1 MKMLTNCKF
10 FTAKTAGFCF
20 GVDRAVKIVY
30 NNLDNRNKVVT
41 LGPIIHNRNV
51 VEDLERKGV
60 FAIDDVSQATADMT
74 VVIRSHGVGKNVYDK
89 LAEIGSQ
96 VIDATCPFVS
106 RIHKI
111 ARDKTEEGCTVL
123 IAGDKTHPEVVGISG
138 HCVTEPVV
146 FSEEKELASIIGS
159 GMLSEKNV
167 AVLAQTTYNTQVWE
181 KCLAVI
187 EEKLPDAT
195 VFDTICNATSERQ
208 REAAELAKECDMM
221 IIVGGRHSSNTHK
234 LSAVCEKYCP
244 TYLIETASELS
255 GLNFGNAEKIGISAG
270 ASTPAYII
278 KEVQQTM
285 SEILNTMEEF
295 NLEAIDQSFQKIYTG
310 KKVTGIVTTVNNSEA
325 MVDIGTKHTGIIPA
339 SELSYDS
346 SAKACDI
353 VKKGDEVELIVLKI
367 SDKDGI
373 VTLSKK
379 QVDAV
384 KGLEAVEKALEDGT
398 VLKGTVT
405 NVVKGGVILNANGVR
420 VFVPASQATARRDD
434 KLEELLKKEVDFKV
448 LEVVAAKQRVVG
460 SIRAVAKEAR
470 AAARAK
476 FFENAQVGETAKGTV
491 KSITDYGVFVD
502 LGGIDGLIRKPDLSW
517 NRIKHPS
524 DVVAVGDEIEVI
536 IKDIDAENGKIALTY
551 KKDDENPWNKFV
563 ANYAVDQVIEA
574 TVVSITSFG
583 AFAQIIEGVDGLIHI
598 SQIANTRVGN
608 VADLLEVG
616 QKVEV
621 KITEIDTEKNR
632 ISLSMRALLP
642 EEEAAEEEAQEAPAA
657 EEEE

>member
-1 MKMLTNCKF
+1 MLRNCKF

-30 NNLDNRNKVVT
+30 NVLDSRNKVVT
-41 LGPIIHNRNV
+41 LGPIIHNKNV
-51 VEDLERKGV
+51 VGDLEQKGV
-60 FAIDDVSQATADMT
+60 YAISSASEATSDMT
-74 VVIRSHGVGKNVYDK
+74 VVIRSHGVGRNVYDE
-89 LAEIGSQ
+89 LSAIGAE
-96 VIDATCPFVS
+96 VVDATCPFVS

-111 ARDKTEEGCTVL
+111 VNERSSQGDVIL

-138 HCVTEPVV
+138 HCVTEPFV
-146 FSEEKELASIIGS
+146 FSDENELYQIIEDNGLEDKAVAVISQTTFNTRIWEQCIGRIKELLPKAS
-159 GMLSEKNV
+159 
-167 AVLAQTTYNTQVWE
+167 
-181 KCLAVI
+181 
-187 EEKLPDAT
+187 

-208 REAAELAKECDMM
+208 REAQLLAKDSDMM
-221 IIVGGRHSSNTHK
+221 IIVGGKNSSNTHK
-234 LSAVCEKYCP
+234 LAAVCEKHCP
-244 TYLIETASELS
+244 TYLIETADELS
-255 GLNFGNAEKIGISAG
+255 GINFSDAEKIGISAG

-310 KKVTGIVTTVNNSEA
+310 KKVTGIITSVNNSEA
-325 MVDIGTKHTGIIPA
+325 MVDIGTKHTGIIPS

-346 SAKACDI
+346 SAKASDI

-398 VLKGTVT
+398 VLKATVT
-405 NVVKGGVILNANGVR
+405 NVVKGGVILNASGVR

-434 KLEELLKKEVDFKV
+434 KLEELLKKEVEFKV

-476 FFENAQVGETAKGTV
+476 FFETAQAGETVKGTV

-536 IKDIDAENGKIALTY
+536 IKEIDAENGKIALTY
-551 KKDDENPWNKFV
+551 KKDNENPWNIFV
-563 ANYAVDQVIEA
+563 ENYAVDQVIDA
-574 TVVSITSFG
+574 TIVSITSFG
-583 AFAQIIEGVDGLIHI
+583 AFAQIINGVDGLIHI

-608 VADLLEVG
+608 VAEMLEVG
-616 QKVEV
+616 QKVQV
-621 KITEIDTEKNR
+621 KITEIDTDKNR

-642 EEEAAEEEAQEAPAA
+642 EEEVAEEAEEVAEEAPVAEEE
-657 EEEE
+657 

>member
-1 MKMLTNCKF
+1 MLRNCKF

-30 NNLDNRNKVVT
+30 NMLDSRNKVVT
-41 LGPIIHNRNV
+41 LGPIIHNKNV
-51 VEDLERKGV
+51 VGDLEQKGV
-60 FAIDDVSQATADMT
+60 YAISGTNEATSDMT
-74 VVIRSHGVGKNVYDK
+74 VVIRSHGVGQNVYDE
-89 LAEIGSQ
+89 LSEIGAD
-96 VIDATCPFVS
+96 VVDATCPFVS

-111 ARDKTEEGCTVL
+111 AKDRSQQGDVIF

-138 HCVTEPVV
+138 HCVSEPFV
-146 FSEEKELASIIGS
+146 FSDETELERIIVDNG
-159 GMLSEKNV
+159 LSDKAV
-167 AVLAQTTYNTQVWE
+167 AVISQTTFNTQIWQRCIE
-181 KCLAVI
+181 TLAD
-187 EEKLPDAT
+187 KLPNAR

-208 REAAELAKECDMM
+208 REAQLLAKDSDIM
-221 IIVGGRHSSNTHK
+221 IIVGGKHSSNTHK
-234 LSAVCEKYCP
+234 LAAVCEKYCP
-244 TYLIETASELS
+244 THLIETADELH
-255 GLNFGNAEKIGISAG
+255 GIDFGSAEKIGISAG

-285 SEILNTMEEF
+285 SEIMNTMEEF

-310 KKVTGIVTTVNNSEA
+310 KKVTGIITSVNNSEA
-325 MVDIGTKHTGIIPA
+325 MVDIGTKHTGIIPS

-346 SAKACDI
+346 SAKASDI

-434 KLEELLKKEVDFKV
+434 KLEELLKKEVEFKV

-470 AAARAK
+470 AAARTK
-476 FFENAQVGETAKGTV
+476 FFETAQAGETVKGTV

-536 IKDIDAENGKIALTY
+536 IKEIDAENGKIALTY
-551 KKDDENPWNKFV
+551 KKDNENPWNIFV
-563 ANYAVDQVIEA
+563 ENYAVDQVIDA
-574 TVVSITSFG
+574 TIVSITSFG
-583 AFAQIIEGVDGLIHI
+583 AFAQIINGVDGLIHI

-608 VADLLEVG
+608 VAELLEVG
-616 QKVEV
+616 QKVQV

-642 EEEAAEEEAQEAPAA
+642 EEEAEEAAEEAPVAEEE
-657 EEEE
+657 